1 MVSNFRHSSD
11 LLFIMMTIS
20 MHNKKY
26 YFFFVHI
33 KNVTKYISDILP
45 KNKELISAKAKKYY
59 KKNKDR
65 LSTQTIERY
74 RSLPE

>member
-1 MVSNFRHSSD
+1 MY
-11 LLFIMMTIS
+11 
-20 MHNKKY
+20 NKKY

-59 KKNKDR
+59 KKSKDR
-65 LSTQTIERY
+65 LSTQAIERY

>member
-1 MVSNFRHSSD
+1 MSQNTY
-11 LLFIMMTIS
+11 LT
-20 MHNKKY
+20 Y
-26 YFFFVHI
+26 YQ
-33 KNVTKYISDILP
+33 

-65 LSTQTIERY
+65 LSTQARERY